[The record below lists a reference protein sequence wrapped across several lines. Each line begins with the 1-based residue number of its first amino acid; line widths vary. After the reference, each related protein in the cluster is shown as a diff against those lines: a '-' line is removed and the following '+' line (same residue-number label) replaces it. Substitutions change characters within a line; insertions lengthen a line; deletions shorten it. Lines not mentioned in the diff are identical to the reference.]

1 MRVQIKSLL
10 GNQSKIVNN
19 IHEVDTISD
28 IDSLLKYV
36 VTTRTT
42 TIIRAD
48 GKETTIVYIGA
59 IRTEVYN
66 QKQLLVDWCNLRV
79 DEFPKT
85 GAYANASI

>member
-1 MRVQIKSLL
+1 MRVQITSLL

-48 GKETTIVYIGA
+48 GKETTIIYIGA

>member
-1 MRVQIKSLL
+1 MRVQITSLL

>member
-1 MRVQIKSLL
+1 MRVKIKSLL

-19 IHEVDTISD
+19 PHEVDTISD
-28 IDSLLKYV
+28 IDRLLKYA
-36 VTTRTT
+36 VTNRTT